1 MVLDRDAL
9 VNGVEAFVSFTQTAV
24 PVHEQSNYG
33 QFNGQMGR
41 EFMIGEWN
49 ANGNVFSATST
60 HVDVSW
66 LGVTPGTTT
75 FTFDVCCSY
84 ELHAHSAVPGHN
96 IGDPIEG
103 LTAEECQAQ
112 CDAVP
117 SCRAVDYATFRNAG
131 SRTAYAA
138 GECILNDGAGYSD
151 HSESDGYM
159 NLDSY
164 IKGACGANQAGDGIG
179 FHNPLCD
186 YARKAVEGICCDVRP
201 RCASPHLPQLRTAP
215 KPWPRG

>member
-1 MVLDRDAL
+1 LEGLLGSGIDQSQQMLEFTKHLAEE
-9 VNGVEAFVSFTQTAV
+9 GFCEA
-24 PVHEQSNYG
+24 G
-33 QFNGQMGR
+33 
-41 EFMIGEWN
+41 GEAAADEAG
-49 ANGNVFSATST
+49 ANQAS
-60 HVDVSW
+60 
-66 LGVTPGTTT
+66 
-75 FTFDVCCSY
+75 CSY
-84 ELHAHSAVPGHN
+84 ELHAHSAVIGHN

-201 RCASPHLPQLRTAP
+201 RCASLHLPQLRIAP